1 MSGEVE
7 TTRSSKGAILDRRN
21 IISAGLAS
29 TLGWAM
35 DLYDLM
41 ILLYV
46 ATFIG
51 PLIFPSDS
59 PTLQLAFVYASFAV
73 TLLMRPLGSA
83 IFGSLADRSGRKRAM
98 LIAIV
103 GVGIATALMGAVPTY
118 ATVGMLAPIIF
129 VLLRLAQG
137 VFVGGVVAS
146 THTLGTETVPAK
158 HRGLMSGIIGGAGAG
173 LGALAASLVFLLLSS
188 VLSPEQFAS
197 YGWRIM
203 FFTALLTTGLSFIV
217 YSKTNESPLFEA
229 AKQGAPKKKSPI
241 AVLFSKEHR
250 GRLLV
255 NVVLAAGGASV
266 YYLTVGFFPTFLKA
280 NVGMEG
286 KLSAYVMI
294 IVNLVVIVASIFGG
308 ALSDKVG
315 RRPVFLY
322 LGIPLLIIGP
332 VFYLWLGKLG
342 PGQFGLA
349 ILLTCI
355 MSFIALAWQAPLL
368 IFLNERFPTSIRAT
382 GTSLSWNMG
391 FAIGGMMPTIVTALS
406 PEISDFPSRLAAT
419 VGIMVLLGVIAAFF
433 AGETKHLGLRASADE
448 ADKAL
453 EPVANSAA

>member
-1 MSGEVE
+1 
-7 TTRSSKGAILDRRN
+7 
-21 IISAGLAS
+21 
-29 TLGWAM
+29 M

-51 PLIFPSDS
+51 PLIFPADS

-83 IFGSLADRSGRKRAM
+83 IFGSMADRSGRKRAM

-103 GVGIATALMGAVPTY
+103 GVGVATALMGAVPTY
-118 ATVGMLAPIIF
+118 AAVGMLAPIIF

-137 VFVGGVVAS
+137 IFVGGVVAS

-173 LGALAASLVFLLLSS
+173 LGALAASLVFLVLSS
-188 VLSPEQFAS
+188 VLTAEQFAS

-203 FFTALLTTGLSFIV
+203 FFSALLTTGISFIV
-217 YSKTNESPLFEA
+217 YSKTNESPLFKA
-229 AKQGAPKKKSPI
+229 IDKTAPKQKSPV
-241 AVLFSKEHR
+241 AVLFSKEYR
-250 GRLLV
+250 GRLLL
-255 NVVLAAGGASV
+255 NVVLVAGGASV

-280 NVGMEG
+280 NVGLED
-286 KLSAYVMI
+286 KTSAYVMI
-294 IVNLVVIVASIFGG
+294 VVNLVVIVASIFGG

-315 RRPVFLY
+315 RRPVFIF
-322 LGIPLLIIGP
+322 LGIPLVVVGP
-332 VFYLWLGKLG
+332 LFYLWLGSLV
-342 PGQFGLA
+342 PGQLGLA
-349 ILLTCI
+349 IVLTCVI
-355 MSFIALAWQAPLL
+355 SFIALAWQAPLL

-391 FAIGGMMPTIVTALS
+391 FAIGGMMPTLVTAIS
-406 PEISDFPSRLAAT
+406 PEISDFPSRLAVI
-419 VGIMVLLGVIAAFF
+419 VGAMVLLGVIAAIL
-433 AGETKHLGLRASADE
+433 AGETKHLGLRSSANEEDQ
-448 ADKAL
+448 AL
-453 EPVANSAA
+453 VVARENAN